1 MIYAHAIFR
10 RLPSF
15 IQRQPAASETKSFLT
30 SKDFRSS
37 DVPSAIGRQIG
48 FRFCLIFFSS
58 VYSQNAEAALNTRVG
73 GGPILESRCDDRS
86 YITIATARLHT
97 RSPKLPSLIVPSI
110 SGGGGWPR
118 PSPAEAS
125 QPVTGLPTR
134 RYV

>member
-1 MIYAHAIFR
+1 M
-10 RLPSF
+10 
-15 IQRQPAASETKSFLT
+15 
-30 SKDFRSS
+30 
-37 DVPSAIGRQIG
+37 
-48 FRFCLIFFSS
+48 
-58 VYSQNAEAALNTRVG
+58 
-73 GGPILESRCDDRS
+73 ESRCDDRS

-110 SGGGGWPR
+110 SGGGRPR

>member
-1 MIYAHAIFR
+1 M
-10 RLPSF
+10 
-15 IQRQPAASETKSFLT
+15 
-30 SKDFRSS
+30 
-37 DVPSAIGRQIG
+37 
-48 FRFCLIFFSS
+48 
-58 VYSQNAEAALNTRVG
+58 
-73 GGPILESRCDDRS
+73 ESRCDDRS

-110 SGGGGWPR
+110 SGGGGGGGPR